1 MFNQFTG
8 IGNLAADP
16 EVKTVKE
23 DMQVATFTVCCDS
36 GYGDKKKTEFVKCV
50 AWGKLAELLGKYY
63 HKGNKCL
70 VQGSMQTRQWADKDG
85 NKRYTTEIVA
95 NQVQNLSPKSDGA
108 KSEQQIDREYRGS
121 GGDTGDCPF

>member
-8 IGNLAADP
+8 IGNLAANP

-23 DMQVATFTVCCDS
+23 NMQVATFTVCCDS
-36 GYGDKKKTEFVKCV
+36 GYGDNKKTEFVKCV
-50 AWGKLAELLGKYY
+50 AWGKLADLLGKYY
-63 HKGNKCL
+63 HKGNRCL

-95 NQVQNLSPKSDGA
+95 TTVQNLSPRNTEDKPDSRNTDQYQG
-108 KSEQQIDREYRGS
+108 
-121 GGDTGDCPF
+121 TGDSVPF